1 VIIGKVI
8 GTVVTTI
15 SKPEYKGR
23 RLLVVQPLSY
33 NHAEPDPEFLA
44 LDNTH
49 AGVGDTVL
57 VLREGRGAREIM
69 DDPKASVISLIV
81 GIVDSLYFEDK

>member
-1 VIIGKVI
+1 LIIGKVI

-23 RLLVVQPLSY
+23 RLLVIQPLSF
-33 NHAEPDPEFLA
+33 NQAVPDADFLA
-44 LDNTH
+44 LDNTN

-69 DDPKASVISLIV
+69 ADPKASVISLIV
-81 GIVDSLYFEDK
+81 GLVDSLYFEDK